1 MSYVVAVSIHT
12 LRTEAACS
20 LRLHLQMIG
29 HFNSRTHV
37 GATVMVDKS
46 CRKGQ
51 IFSHRSSV
59 FPFISIRA
67 PRTRMKCAK
76 TRVAIITYF
85 PGFQFPHPCLGAIF
99 ATETFLW

>member
-37 GATVMVDKS
+37 WGRFLPQRHFYGDFDSRTRAGCDRVSLVVHIFIVVLIRVPAQGATSGVSGV
-46 CRKGQ
+46 
-51 IFSHRSSV
+51 SHTDRV
-59 FPFISIRA
+59 LIRV
-67 PRTRMKCAK
+67 P
-76 TRVAIITYF
+76 V
-85 PGFQFPHPCLGAIF
+85 
-99 ATETFLW
+99 